1 MERIRS
7 WWREIARIYRLSYLF
22 WTHPEVLERREN
34 IQRIR
39 ILRRARE
46 RTVRRSD
53 NDTK

>member
-7 WWREIARIYRLSYLF
+7 WWREIVRIQRLSCLF
-22 WTHPEVLERREN
+22 WTRPEVLERWEN

-46 RTVRRSD
+46 RM
-53 NDTK
+53 NEHP